1 MAGVD
6 PELVKHLAR
15 LSPGGQRWLKTALQ
29 TIRTSPVLDEQDAL
43 AEPEP
48 QRRVE
53 APPARPPEPQP
64 EEPRVQ
70 PASSL
75 EDVIEGRA
83 KLDDQLDAYPELAE
97 ELEGLGEIIDLL
109 RGVGESRRRRGEQI
123 LREEILGD
131 KPEDE
136 SSEPEEEA

>member
-1 MAGVD
+1 
-6 PELVKHLAR
+6 
-15 LSPGGQRWLKTALQ
+15 
-29 TIRTSPVLDEQDAL
+29 
-43 AEPEP
+43 
-48 QRRVE
+48 
-53 APPARPPEPQP
+53 
-64 EEPRVQ
+64 VQ